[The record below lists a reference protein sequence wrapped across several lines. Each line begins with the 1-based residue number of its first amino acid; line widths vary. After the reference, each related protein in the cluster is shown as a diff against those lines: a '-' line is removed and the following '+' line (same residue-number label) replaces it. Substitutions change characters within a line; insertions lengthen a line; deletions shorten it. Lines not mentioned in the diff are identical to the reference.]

1 MITKFP
7 FLLGLTADKRTL
19 CEMKQILL
27 KNSELTK
34 TKQYKMKLNEF
45 E

>member
-19 CEMKQILL
+19 CE